1 MSNVLKVS
9 HQEAIRG
16 LHQKGWSQRRI
27 ARELGIH
34 RQTVNRYSEGDS
46 KCTSISIP
54 GFGEESDSK
63 CTTISNSGSESVVG
77 REPAVSIA
85 GRFGRKSW
93 CEPFEAAIN
102 SKMGTGLSAQRI
114 YQDLVEE
121 KGFAGSYQ
129 SVCRF
134 VRRLKQRQPMRVW
147 RIECQPGEEMQVDF
161 GLGAPIEQDDGKTRR
176 SWVLRVVL
184 SYSRKGYSEA
194 VMRQDTESFLR
205 CLENALRHFGGAP
218 LLLNIDNLKAAVL
231 KADWFDPQINPKLA
245 DFCRHYHIHVMPC
258 RPRMPQHKGKV
269 ERGVSST
276 IHPTIMNNTL
286 KQYAHTLR
294 LSGLLS
300 TLELRLKEAEASRLP
315 YAQFLEIVFQD
326 EINVREQ
333 RTIVRRHKAAD
344 FRELRSLDN
353 FDFAFNPSIDRARLY
368 ELAACHFIRQQRDAL
383 LIGPPGVG
391 KSHLAQAIGVEAIK
405 AGFLVLYRS
414 VFDLVRELSVEAT
427 QAGESRLLGKYL
439 KPDLLIID
447 DMGLK
452 ILPPKSGEIL
462 LEIIMRRYENR
473 STLMT
478 SNRPIEEWGKLL
490 SDVPAA
496 SAILDRLLHHAEII
510 AITGRSYRLQDSVN
524 QRTSPKPKSSP
535 QHQPTNK

>member
-1 MSNVLKVS
+1 M
-9 HQEAIRG
+9 
-16 LHQKGWSQRRI
+16 
-27 ARELGIH
+27 
-34 RQTVNRYSEGDS
+34 T
-46 KCTSISIP
+46 
-54 GFGEESDSK
+54 
-63 CTTISNSGSESVVG
+63 
-77 REPAVSIA
+77 
-85 GRFGRKSW
+85 
-93 CEPFEAAIN
+93 
-102 SKMGTGLSAQRI
+102 
-114 YQDLVEE
+114 
-121 KGFAGSYQ
+121 
-129 SVCRF
+129 
-134 VRRLKQRQPMRVW
+134 
-147 RIECQPGEEMQVDF
+147 
-161 GLGAPIEQDDGKTRR
+161 
-176 SWVLRVVL
+176 
-184 SYSRKGYSEA
+184 
-194 VMRQDTESFLR
+194 
-205 CLENALRHFGGAP
+205 
-218 LLLNIDNLKAAVL
+218 
-231 KADWFDPQINPKLA
+231 
-245 DFCRHYHIHVMPC
+245 
-258 RPRMPQHKGKV
+258 
-269 ERGVSST
+269 
-276 IHPTIMNNTL
+276 NNTL

-326 EINVREQ
+326 EINVRAQ

-353 FDFAFNPSIDRARLY
+353 FDFVFNPSIDRARIY

-383 LIGPPGVG
+383 LVGPPGVG

-414 VFDLVRELSVEAT
+414 VFDLVRELSIEAT

-496 SAILDRLLHHAEII
+496 SAILDRLLHHAEVI

-524 QRTSPKPKSSP
+524 QRASKPKSS
-535 QHQPTNK
+535 K